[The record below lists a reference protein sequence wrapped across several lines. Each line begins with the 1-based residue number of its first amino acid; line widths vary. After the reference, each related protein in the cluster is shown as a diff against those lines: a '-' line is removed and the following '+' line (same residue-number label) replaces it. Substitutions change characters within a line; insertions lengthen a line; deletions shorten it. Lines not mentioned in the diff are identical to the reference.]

1 MDERTRLRGFVA
13 VVVVALGVGTV
24 FLFASGTAGTD
35 NWATV
40 TSAVILATMALVA
53 IVVARRGM
61 KDLKSGFPMEDERSR
76 AIKTRAGYL
85 AFYVSLYLILGMSF
99 VHAMLEDNE
108 ISSLPTSE
116 WLMVYVGIMG
126 SIFLILTAY
135 LKRKGVSG

>member
-1 MDERTRLRGFVA
+1 MDERTGLRAFVA
-13 VVVVALGVGTV
+13 VVVVALGAGVI
-24 FLFASGTAGTD
+24 FFFAPEAAGAD

-40 TSAVILATMALVA
+40 MSAVILLTMALVA
-53 IVVARRGM
+53 IVVARKGL

-85 AFYVSLYLILGMSF
+85 AFFVSLYLILGMSF
-99 VHAMLEDNE
+99 VHAILEDNE

-126 SIFLILTAY
+126 SIFLVLTSY